1 MKCKARGNGCQSKET
16 RMVTFV
22 IFVVDGLAVL
32 KSMDNLVDEGNK
44 YTQMIAKTFDCPYI
58 SFNGTRKF
66 CFLFL
71 NCNAFM
77 VKHMHVLRGS

>member
-32 KSMDNLVDEGNK
+32 KSMDNLVDEGKK

-58 SFNGTRKF
+58 SFNGTR
-66 CFLFL
+66 
-71 NCNAFM
+71 
-77 VKHMHVLRGS
+77 

>member
-1 MKCKARGNGCQSKET
+1 MKCKAHGNGCQSKET
-16 RMVTFV
+16 RMVNFV

-32 KSMDNLVDEGNK
+32 KSMDNLVDEGTK

-66 CFLFL
+66 FILFL
-71 NCNAFM
+71 NCNVFM
-77 VKHMHVLRGS
+77 VKHMHVLRG

>member
-1 MKCKARGNGCQSKET
+1 MKCKAHGNGCESKET
-16 RMVTFV
+16 RMVNFV

-32 KSMDNLVDEGNK
+32 KSLDNLVDEGTK

-66 CFLFL
+66 CILFL
-71 NCNAFM
+71 NCKVFM
-77 VKHMHVLRGS
+77 VKHMHVLRG